1 MLLKFDD
8 LVRLWNKQNKYVS
21 YSYLRIYSNQYTY
34 FSDNFSEGAF
44 IIKFCFSSKQPVINS
59 LQTKGCQIM
68 RYNHGRRYKK

>member
-8 LVRLWNKQNKYVS
+8 SVCLWNKQNKYVS
-21 YSYLRIYSNQYTY
+21 YWIYSYKYTY

-59 LQTKGCQIM
+59 LQTKGWQIM
-68 RYNHGRRYKK
+68 RYSHGRRYKK

>member
-21 YSYLRIYSNQYTY
+21 HSYLRIYSYKY
-34 FSDNFSEGAF
+34 NFSEGAF
-44 IIKFCFSSKQPVINS
+44 IIKFWFSSKQPVINS

-68 RYNHGRRYKK
+68 RYSHGRRYKK